1 MNERWFK
8 DTLKAF
14 GDFYKN
20 QQGVWSNVFWY
31 IKVCASWNFIQY
43 TVHWDKTQMLKIFPS
58 DKKKNGT
65 KNGLFFFRK
74 PQLMTVLLLIC
85 NSLMSLST
93 KFISLKLCV
102 EIYVFDSVSFLLKL
116 IFLFNKMHGLFK
128 FKVP

>member
-65 KNGLFFFRK
+65 KNGLFFLSQAPTHDSFTFNLQFSYELK
-74 PQLMTVLLLIC
+74 HKVHLSETVC
-85 NSLMSLST
+85 GN
-93 KFISLKLCV
+93 LC
-102 EIYVFDSVSFLLKL
+102 FW
-116 IFLFNKMHGLFK
+116 FLFVFIKAHTFVQQNAWT
-128 FKVP
+128 V